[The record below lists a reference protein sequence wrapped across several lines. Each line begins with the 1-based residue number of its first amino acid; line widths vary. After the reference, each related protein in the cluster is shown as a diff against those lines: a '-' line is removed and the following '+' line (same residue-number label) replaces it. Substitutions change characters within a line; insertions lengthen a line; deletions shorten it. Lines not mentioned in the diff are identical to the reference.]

1 MRGPVL
7 PHDCVLIYQ
16 EPFSYPVCK
25 VCRTVFER
33 APAAASDGVTVTPL
47 YDLARLLLDLHQQI
61 GSIPREKMHGYL
73 VNLRKSPESGDAFA
87 WLAAEHGFDLEAP
100 TLG

>member
-1 MRGPVL
+1 MKEPVV

-25 VCRTVFER
+25 VCRNVFER
-33 APAAASDGVTVTPL
+33 APAAASGGAAVPPL
-47 YDLARLLLDLHQQI
+47 YDFARLLLDLRQQI
-61 GSIPREKMHGYL
+61 GSIPREEMHGYL
-73 VNLRKSPESGDAFA
+73 VNLSKSPDSGDALA

-100 TLG
+100 ILG